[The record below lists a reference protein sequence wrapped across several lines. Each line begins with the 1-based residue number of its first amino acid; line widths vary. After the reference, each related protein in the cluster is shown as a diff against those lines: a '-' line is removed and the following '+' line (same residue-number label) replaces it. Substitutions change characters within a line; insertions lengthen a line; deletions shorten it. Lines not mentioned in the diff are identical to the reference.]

1 MNELHPQPAPD
12 DEAIAD
18 AAALWLAE
26 REEGFTP
33 ARARAFEAWHREDSR
48 HRAAFAQM
56 VAAEALLQRLPE
68 ARVRLAD
75 EVVSPWAAGWR
86 LLTGWH
92 GRMAAVAAALVLG
105 ALAWWPTAR
114 PLAPEPLS
122 YATAAGG
129 YQSFRLADGSILEL
143 NADSEA
149 TVQIAAHERRVTLRR
164 GEAHFRVVRD
174 AARPFVVA
182 AAGVQVRAVGTAFNV
197 RLAGADVAVL
207 VTEGKVQVDP
217 APGAKDPGA
226 DAGVRALLVARERT
240 VVLATPRGA
249 VPAPLRVEQVTA
261 EGVREELSWQERKLV
276 FRETPLRDVIAQFN
290 RHNVV
295 QLKIGDAELA
305 ARPVGG
311 TFAADNVGVFVRL
324 FEESGDIVAERR
336 GEREIVL
343 RRAR

>member
-1 MNELHPQPAPD
+1 MNELHPQPAPE

-18 AAALWLAE
+18 AAAFWLAE

-33 ARARAFEAWHREDSR
+33 ARARAFEAWCRADPR

-56 VAAEALLQRLPE
+56 VAAEALLQKLPE
-68 ARVRLAD
+68 ARSRLAD
-75 EVVSPWAAGWR
+75 DAAPVAPARSQGPAWR
-86 LLTGWH
+86 HW
-92 GRMAAVAAALVLG
+92 RIVAVAAALVLA
-105 ALAWWPTAR
+105 ALAWWPATR
-114 PLAPEPLS
+114 PLAPEPLA
-122 YATAAGG
+122 YATTAGG

-149 TVQIAAHERRVTLRR
+149 SVLLAARERRVTLRR
-164 GEAHFRVVRD
+164 GEAHFRVARD
-174 AARPFVVA
+174 AARPFIVA

-197 RLAGADVAVL
+197 RLAGTDVAVL

-217 APGAKDPGA
+217 APGASEPGA
-226 DAGVRALLVARERT
+226 DAGARALLVARERT
-240 VVLATPRGA
+240 VVSATARGTA
-249 VPAPLRVEQVTA
+249 PAPLRIEQVSA
-261 EGVREELSWQERKLV
+261 EGVRAALSWQERKLV
-276 FRETPLRDVIAQFN
+276 FQETPLREVVAQFN
-290 RHNVV
+290 RHNLV

-324 FEESGDIVAERR
+324 FEESGDIVAEHR

>member
-1 MNELHPQPAPD
+1 MNELLPQPAPE

-33 ARARAFEAWHREDSR
+33 ARAREFEVWHRADPR
-48 HRAAFAQM
+48 HQAAFAQM
-56 VAAEALLQRLPE
+56 LAAEALLQKLPE
-68 ARVRLAD
+68 ARSRLAD
-75 EVVSPWAAGWR
+75 DTVSPRLATRPVSAWR
-86 LLTGWH
+86 HWRT
-92 GRMAAVAAALVLG
+92 MAAAAALVLAG
-105 ALAWWPTAR
+105 LAWWPATR
-114 PLAPEPLS
+114 PVAPEPLS
-122 YATAAGG
+122 FATTAGG
-129 YQSFRLADGSILEL
+129 YQSFRLADGSIMEL

-149 TVQIAAHERRVTLRR
+149 FVLMGAQERRVSLRR
-164 GEAHFRVVRD
+164 GEAHFRVVRE

-217 APGAKDPGA
+217 APGTSESGPDTGT
-226 DAGVRALLVARERT
+226 RALLGALERT
-240 VVLATPRGA
+240 VVPAPAVGATPAR
-249 VPAPLRVEQVTA
+249 LRVEQVSA
-261 EGVREELSWQERKLV
+261 EVVREALSWQERQLV
-276 FRETPLRDVIAQFN
+276 FQETPLREVVAQFN
-290 RHNVV
+290 RHNLV
-295 QLKIGDAELA
+295 QLKIGDADLA

-324 FEESGDIVAERR
+324 FEETGDIVAEHR